1 VNALKTWLGA
11 LAFAV
16 ALGGTA
22 SVWTTGCSSPPK
34 KAKKSQP
41 RVEKKPAARENKARE
56 NKDRAARPR
65 HQPHEHAHPHPHGES
80 DHHHHAHPHPHLPG
94 QNGHHHPY

>member
-41 RVEKKPAARENKARE
+41 RVEKKPAARENK
-56 NKDRAARPR
+56 DRAAKPR
-65 HQPHEHAHPHPHGES
+65 HLPHEHAHPHPHGES